1 MKKDLSFTDKWIVLD
16 LDGTVIYDDRVP
28 RDVARSAELLKSSGW
43 SLIVA
48 TGRILAGA
56 LRHIRSLGALWPAIV
71 YDGARVMDPKSG
83 AVYFERRMPADVARE
98 VLRLGFDFPLEVQV
112 YGDEAVR
119 CRPSDLLSIAYFK
132 SLDVK
137 LEPLSIAYFKS
148 LDVKLEPVLL
158 SSDIQGD
165 VFRILYFGKPALV
178 AKLKGMLEGSLSG
191 KVNITLAG
199 DDFLDVLPLGTSK
212 GSALAE
218 LKKLSGLNDVYVVGV
233 GDHMNDLEM
242 LGICD
247 FKVAP
252 EDAVSDILEMADLVI
267 PPASRKGFCALADFL
282 LSRDF
287 KITVNGRC

>member
-43 SLIVA
+43 SLVVA

-137 LEPLSIAYFKS
+137 LEP
-148 LDVKLEPVLL
+148 VLL
-158 SSDIQGD
+158 SSDIKDD

-287 KITVNGRC
+287 KISVNGRC

>member
-1 MKKDLSFTDKWIVLD
+1 
-16 LDGTVIYDDRVP
+16 
-28 RDVARSAELLKSSGW
+28 
-43 SLIVA
+43 
-48 TGRILAGA
+48 
-56 LRHIRSLGALWPAIV
+56 
-71 YDGARVMDPKSG
+71 MDPKSG

-137 LEPLSIAYFKS
+137 LEP
-148 LDVKLEPVLL
+148 VLL
-158 SSDIQGD
+158 SSDIKDD

-178 AKLKGMLEGSLSG
+178 AKLKGMLEGSLND

>member
-137 LEPLSIAYFKS
+137 LEP
-148 LDVKLEPVLL
+148 VLL
-158 SSDIQGD
+158 SSDIKDD

-282 LSRDF
+282 LSSDF

>member
-137 LEPLSIAYFKS
+137 LEP
-148 LDVKLEPVLL
+148 VLL
-158 SSDIQGD
+158 SSDIKDD

-267 PPASRKGFCALADFL
+267 PPASRKGFCVLADFL

>member
-137 LEPLSIAYFKS
+137 LEP
-148 LDVKLEPVLL
+148 VLL
-158 SSDIQGD
+158 SSDIKDD

-178 AKLKGMLEGSLSG
+178 AKLKGMLEGSLKG

>member
-1 MKKDLSFTDKWIVLD
+1 MD
-16 LDGTVIYDDRVP
+16 LDGTVLYNDKVPDDVVR
-28 RDVARSAELLKSSGW
+28 AAEMLRSSGW

-56 LRHIRSLGALWPAIV
+56 LRHISSLKAFWPAIV
-71 YDGARVMDPKSG
+71 YDGARVMDPDTWTIC
-83 AVYFERRMPADVARE
+83 FERKMPADVARE
-98 VLRLGFDFPLEVQV
+98 VLQLGFNFPLEVQV

-119 CRPSDLLSIAYFK
+119 CRPSDLLTIAYFK

-137 LEPLSIAYFKS
+137 LEPI
-148 LDVKLEPVLL
+148 LL
-158 SSDIQGD
+158 SSDVRDD

-178 AKLKGMLEGSLSG
+178 AKLKKMLETALND

-199 DDFLDVLPLGTSK
+199 DDFLDVLPLGASK

-218 LKKLSGLNDVYVVGV
+218 LKKLSGVNDVYVVGV

-252 EDAVSDILEMADLVI
+252 KNGIPEVLEIADLVI
-267 PPASRKGFCALADFL
+267 PPASKNGFCALADFL
-282 LSRDF
+282 LSGDF
-287 KITVNGRC
+287 NISVNGRC

>member
-1 MKKDLSFTDKWIVLD
+1 MCLKAPASILPVAKIRLQPDDLSS
-16 LDGTVIYDDRVP
+16 
-28 RDVARSAELLKSSGW
+28 SAERATSRGW

-56 LRHIRSLGALWPAIV
+56 LRHIRSLGALWPSIV

-137 LEPLSIAYFKS
+137 LEP
-148 LDVKLEPVLL
+148 VLL
-158 SSDIQGD
+158 SSDIKDD

>member
-28 RDVARSAELLKSSGW
+28 PDVARSAELLKSSGW

-71 YDGARVMDPKSG
+71 YDGARVMDPNSG

-137 LEPLSIAYFKS
+137 LEP
-148 LDVKLEPVLL
+148 VLL
-158 SSDIQGD
+158 SSDIKDD

>member
-98 VLRLGFDFPLEVQV
+98 VLKLGFDFPLEVQV

-137 LEPLSIAYFKS
+137 LEP
-148 LDVKLEPVLL
+148 VLL
-158 SSDIQGD
+158 SSDIKDD

>member
-1 MKKDLSFTDKWIVLD
+1 MSIKTKKDDGMRKDFHFTDRWIVLD
-16 LDGTVIYDDRVP
+16 LDGTVLYNDKVPDDVVR
-28 RDVARSAELLKSSGW
+28 AAEMLRSSGW

-56 LRHIRSLGALWPAIV
+56 LRHIRSLKAFWPAIV
-71 YDGARVMDPKSG
+71 YDGARVMDPDTCTIC
-83 AVYFERRMPADVARE
+83 FERKMPADVARE
-98 VLRLGFDFPLEVQV
+98 VLQLGFNFPLEVQV

-119 CRPSDLLSIAYFK
+119 CRPSDLLTIAYFK

-137 LEPLSIAYFKS
+137 LEPI
-148 LDVKLEPVLL
+148 LL
-158 SSDIQGD
+158 SSDVKDD

-178 AKLKGMLEGSLSG
+178 AKLKKMLETALNG

-199 DDFLDVLPLGTSK
+199 DDFLDVLPLGASK

-218 LKKLSGLNDVYVVGV
+218 LKKLSGVNDVYVVGV

-252 EDAVSDILEMADLVI
+252 KNGIPEVLEIADLVI
-267 PPASRKGFCALADFL
+267 PPASKNGFCALADFL
-282 LSRDF
+282 LSGDF
-287 KITVNGRC
+287 NISVNGRC

>member
-137 LEPLSIAYFKS
+137 LEP
-148 LDVKLEPVLL
+148 VLL
-158 SSDIQGD
+158 SSDIKDD

-178 AKLKGMLEGSLSG
+178 TKLKGMLEGSLSG

>member
-56 LRHIRSLGALWPAIV
+56 LRHIRSLGALWPSIV

-137 LEPLSIAYFKS
+137 LEP
-148 LDVKLEPVLL
+148 VLL
-158 SSDIQGD
+158 SSDIKDD

>member
-28 RDVARSAELLKSSGW
+28 PDVARSAELLKSSGW

-137 LEPLSIAYFKS
+137 LEP
-148 LDVKLEPVLL
+148 VLL
-158 SSDIQGD
+158 SSDIKDD

-178 AKLKGMLEGSLSG
+178 AKLTGMLEGSLRG

-282 LSRDF
+282 LNRDF

>member
-71 YDGARVMDPKSG
+71 YDGARVMDPNSG

-137 LEPLSIAYFKS
+137 LEP
-148 LDVKLEPVLL
+148 VLL
-158 SSDIQGD
+158 SSDIKDD
-165 VFRILYFGKPALV
+165 VFRILYFGKPVLV
-178 AKLKGMLEGSLSG
+178 AKLKGMLEGSLND

-212 GSALAE
+212 GSALEE

>member
-137 LEPLSIAYFKS
+137 LEP
-148 LDVKLEPVLL
+148 VLL
-158 SSDIQGD
+158 SSDIKDD

-178 AKLKGMLEGSLSG
+178 AKLKGMLEGSLND

-252 EDAVSDILEMADLVI
+252 EDAVSDILEIADLVI

>member
-28 RDVARSAELLKSSGW
+28 RDVARSAELLKSSRW
-43 SLIVA
+43 SPIVA
-48 TGRILAGA
+48 PGRILAGA
-56 LRHIRSLGALWPAIV
+56 SRPIRSLGALWPAIV

-137 LEPLSIAYFKS
+137 LEP
-148 LDVKLEPVLL
+148 VLL
-158 SSDIQGD
+158 SSDIKDD

>member
-137 LEPLSIAYFKS
+137 LEP
-148 LDVKLEPVLL
+148 VLL
-158 SSDIQGD
+158 SSDIKDD

-178 AKLKGMLEGSLSG
+178 AKLKGMLEGSLKG

-212 GSALAE
+212 GSALEE

>member
-137 LEPLSIAYFKS
+137 LEP
-148 LDVKLEPVLL
+148 VLL
-158 SSDIQGD
+158 SSDIKDD

-178 AKLKGMLEGSLSG
+178 AKLKGMLEGSLKG

-233 GDHMNDLEM
+233 GDHMNDMEM

-267 PPASRKGFCALADFL
+267 PPASRKGFCSLADFL

>member
-28 RDVARSAELLKSSGW
+28 PDVARSAELLKSSGW

-56 LRHIRSLGALWPAIV
+56 LRHIRSLGALWPSIV

-137 LEPLSIAYFKS
+137 LEP
-148 LDVKLEPVLL
+148 VLL
-158 SSDIQGD
+158 SSDIKDD

>member
-137 LEPLSIAYFKS
+137 LEP
-148 LDVKLEPVLL
+148 VLL
-158 SSDIQGD
+158 SSDIKDD

-287 KITVNGRC
+287 KISVNGRC

>member
-71 YDGARVMDPKSG
+71 YDGARVMDPNSG

-137 LEPLSIAYFKS
+137 LEP
-148 LDVKLEPVLL
+148 VLL
-158 SSDIQGD
+158 SSDIKDD
-165 VFRILYFGKPALV
+165 VFRILYFGKPVLV
-178 AKLKGMLEGSLSG
+178 AKLKGMLEGSLND

>member
-71 YDGARVMDPKSG
+71 YDGARVMDPNSG

-137 LEPLSIAYFKS
+137 LEP
-148 LDVKLEPVLL
+148 VLL
-158 SSDIQGD
+158 SSDIKDD

-178 AKLKGMLEGSLSG
+178 AKLKGMLEGSLRG

>member
-71 YDGARVMDPKSG
+71 YDGARVMDPNSG

-137 LEPLSIAYFKS
+137 LEP
-148 LDVKLEPVLL
+148 VLL
-158 SSDIQGD
+158 SSDIKDD

>member
-28 RDVARSAELLKSSGW
+28 RNVARSAELLKSSGW

-137 LEPLSIAYFKS
+137 LEP
-148 LDVKLEPVLL
+148 VLL
-158 SSDIQGD
+158 SSDIKDD

-178 AKLKGMLEGSLSG
+178 AKLKGMLEGSLKG

-212 GSALAE
+212 GSALEE

-252 EDAVSDILEMADLVI
+252 EDAVSDIIEMADLVI

>member
-28 RDVARSAELLKSSGW
+28 PDVARSAELLKSSGW

-137 LEPLSIAYFKS
+137 LEP
-148 LDVKLEPVLL
+148 VLL
-158 SSDIQGD
+158 SSDIKDD

-212 GSALAE
+212 GSALEE

-252 EDAVSDILEMADLVI
+252 EDAVSDIIEMADLVI

>member
-98 VLRLGFDFPLEVQV
+98 VLKLGFDFPLEVQV

-137 LEPLSIAYFKS
+137 LEP
-148 LDVKLEPVLL
+148 VLL
-158 SSDIQGD
+158 SSDIKDD

-178 AKLKGMLEGSLSG
+178 AKLKGMLEGSLND

>member
-28 RDVARSAELLKSSGW
+28 PDVARSAELLKSSGW

-137 LEPLSIAYFKS
+137 LEP
-148 LDVKLEPVLL
+148 VLL
-158 SSDIQGD
+158 SSDIKDD

>member
-137 LEPLSIAYFKS
+137 LEP
-148 LDVKLEPVLL
+148 VLL
-158 SSDIQGD
+158 SSDIKDD

-178 AKLKGMLEGSLSG
+178 AKLKGMLEGSLRG

>member
-137 LEPLSIAYFKS
+137 LEP
-148 LDVKLEPVLL
+148 VLL
-158 SSDIQGD
+158 SSDIKDD

>member
-83 AVYFERRMPADVARE
+83 IVYFERRMPADVARE

-137 LEPLSIAYFKS
+137 LEP
-148 LDVKLEPVLL
+148 VLL
-158 SSDIQGD
+158 SSDIKDD

-212 GSALAE
+212 GSALEE

-233 GDHMNDLEM
+233 GDHMNDMEM

-267 PPASRKGFCALADFL
+267 PPASRKGFCSLADFL

>member
-137 LEPLSIAYFKS
+137 LEP
-148 LDVKLEPVLL
+148 VLL
-158 SSDIQGD
+158 SSDIKDD

-178 AKLKGMLEGSLSG
+178 AKLKGMLEGSLND

>member
-1 MKKDLSFTDKWIVLD
+1 MGIKTKKDDGMKKDFHFTNRWIVLD
-16 LDGTVIYDDRVP
+16 LDGTVLYNDKVPDDVVR
-28 RDVARSAELLKSSGW
+28 AAEMLRSSGW

-56 LRHIRSLGALWPAIV
+56 LRHISSLKAFWPAIV
-71 YDGARVMDPKSG
+71 YDGARVMDPDTCTIC
-83 AVYFERRMPADVARE
+83 FERKMPADVARE
-98 VLRLGFDFPLEVQV
+98 VLQLGFNFPLEVQV

-119 CRPSDLLSIAYFK
+119 CRPSDLLTIAYFK

-137 LEPLSIAYFKS
+137 LEPI
-148 LDVKLEPVLL
+148 LL
-158 SSDIQGD
+158 SSDVRDD

-178 AKLKGMLEGSLSG
+178 AKLKKMLETALND

-199 DDFLDVLPLGTSK
+199 DDFLDVLPLGASK

-218 LKKLSGLNDVYVVGV
+218 LKKLSGVNDVYVVGV

-252 EDAVSDILEMADLVI
+252 KNGIPEVLEIADLVI
-267 PPASRKGFCALADFL
+267 PPASKNGFCALADFL
-282 LSRDF
+282 LSGDF
-287 KITVNGRC
+287 NISVNGRC

>member
-43 SLIVA
+43 SLVVA

-137 LEPLSIAYFKS
+137 LEP
-148 LDVKLEPVLL
+148 VLL
-158 SSDIQGD
+158 SSDIKDD

>member
-56 LRHIRSLGALWPAIV
+56 LRHIRSLGALWPSIV

-83 AVYFERRMPADVARE
+83 VVYFERRMPADVARE

-137 LEPLSIAYFKS
+137 LEP
-148 LDVKLEPVLL
+148 VLL
-158 SSDIQGD
+158 SSDIKDD

-178 AKLKGMLEGSLSG
+178 AKLKGMLEGSLRG

-267 PPASRKGFCALADFL
+267 PPASKKGFCALADFL

>member
-28 RDVARSAELLKSSGW
+28 RVVARSAELLKSSGW

-56 LRHIRSLGALWPAIV
+56 LRHIMSLGALWPAIV

-137 LEPLSIAYFKS
+137 LEP
-148 LDVKLEPVLL
+148 VLL
-158 SSDIQGD
+158 SSDIKDD

-233 GDHMNDLEM
+233 GDHMNDMEM

>member
-137 LEPLSIAYFKS
+137 LEP
-148 LDVKLEPVLL
+148 VLL
-158 SSDIQGD
+158 SSDIKDD
-165 VFRILYFGKPALV
+165 VFRILYFGKPVLV
-178 AKLKGMLEGSLSG
+178 AKLKGMLEGSLND

>member
-137 LEPLSIAYFKS
+137 LEP
-148 LDVKLEPVLL
+148 VLL
-158 SSDIQGD
+158 SSDIKDD

-218 LKKLSGLNDVYVVGV
+218 LKKLSGLNNVYVVGV